1 MTWAILVGNIKGG
14 TGKSTVTQQVSYALR
29 DEGYDV
35 GVLDADID
43 SSNLATRFGA
53 NERVEFEGDH
63 IVKPVE
69 HDGLKIF
76 SMENAF
82 EESSFNQSGQFMG
95 DVVNS
100 MITSSEFGDPDF
112 LVVDCPPGSSD
123 VFEELVRS
131 LRANILGAIS
141 VGISDAV
148 DDTARFIK
156 ICNHNWIPILGF
168 VENMAGGHAY
178 GEPVMVSNGEGEEN
192 EFTPFGKGN
201 IPSLT
206 ERVGGNFLGHIP
218 LCGQG
223 SEVKS
228 AAEETIQNAVD
239 SIEEAKPPELP
250 EDNTGDSNFIR
261 NLWGSISS
269 GLEKMNE
276 DLPVSQIQ
284 DRFGVEGREPL
295 VLELELT
302 DASALTSIFSKVIIT
317 IDDGNIKVLRPGKA
331 KRKGLDVEAGVKV
344 KSQDLYDAIREE
356 KMVMRSVTGEI
367 TTEPYSLIDAVKMG
381 DAEVWGD
388 KVINRLSVLDRILS
402 DVVSM
407 SEVQEAMG
415 AT

>member
-1 MTWAILVGNIKGG
+1 MTQAILCGNIKGG
-14 TGKSTVTQQVSYALR
+14 TGKSTITQQLSYELR

-43 SSNLATRFGA
+43 SSNLASRFGA
-53 NERVEFEGDH
+53 DQRVEFEGDH

-82 EESSFNQSGQFMG
+82 EESSFNQTGEFMG

-100 MITSSEFGDPDF
+100 MIMSSEFGDPDY
-112 LVVDCPPGSSD
+112 LIVDCPPGSSD

-131 LRANILGAIS
+131 LRPNILGAVS

-148 DDTARFIK
+148 DDTARFVK
-156 ICNHNWIPILGF
+156 ICNHNWIPIIGF
-168 VENMAGGHAY
+168 VENMSGSHAY
-178 GEPVMVSNGEGEEN
+178 GQTVTVEDEDGKEQ

-201 IPSLT
+201 IEQLVSQI
-206 ERVGGNFLGHIP
+206 EGNFFGHVP
-218 LCGQG
+218 LCGDG
-223 SEVKS
+223 SEIDT
-228 AAEETIQNAVD
+228 AAGDTFDEMVA
-239 SIEEAKPPELP
+239 SIEDKELPELP
-250 EDNTGDSNFIR
+250 EDNTGDAAFIR
-261 NLWGSISS
+261 NLWGSINS
-269 GLEKMNE
+269 GLEKMNQ
-276 DLPVSQIQ
+276 DLPVEKIQ

-302 DASALTSIFSKVIIT
+302 DASTLTKIFSKVVIT
-317 IDDGNIKVLRPGKA
+317 IDDGHIKVHRPKKA
-331 KRKGLDVEAGVKV
+331 KRKGMKVEAGVRI

-402 DVVSM
+402 DVVDM

-415 AT
+415 AA

>member
-1 MTWAILVGNIKGG
+1 MTWAILCGNIKGG
-14 TGKSTVTQQVSYALR
+14 TGKSTVTQQLSYALR

-43 SSNLATRFGA
+43 SSNLASRFGA
-53 NERVEFEGDH
+53 TERVEFEGDH
-63 IVKPVE
+63 IIKPVK

-82 EESSFNQSGQFMG
+82 EESSFNQTGKFMG

-100 MITSSEFGDPDF
+100 MVTSSEFGDPDY

-131 LRANILGAIS
+131 LRTNILGAVS

-148 DDTARFIK
+148 DDTARFVK
-156 ICNHNWIPILGF
+156 ICNHNWVPILGF
-168 VENMAGGHAY
+168 VENMSGSHAY
-178 GEPVMVSNGEGEEN
+178 GDTVTVTDHDGEEQA
-192 EFTPFGKGN
+192 FAPFGSGN
-201 IPSLT
+201 IKELA
-206 ERVGGNFLGHIP
+206 ERIGGNFMGEIP

-223 SEVKS
+223 SDVDV
-228 AAEETIQNAVD
+228 AAEDTIKNMVD
-239 SIEEAKPPELP
+239 TVEDGSAPELP
-250 EDNTGDSNFIR
+250 EDNTGDRQFIR
-261 NLWGSISS
+261 NLWGSISN

-276 DLPVSQIQ
+276 DLPVGQIQ
-284 DRFGVEGREPL
+284 ERFGVEGRKPL
-295 VLELELT
+295 ILELELT
-302 DASALTSIFSKVIIT
+302 DASAITKIFSKVIIT
-317 IDDGNIKVLRPGKA
+317 IDDGNIKVVRPRKA
-331 KRKGLDVEAGVKV
+331 KRMGLDVEAGVKI

-356 KMVMRSVTGEI
+356 KMVMRSVTGEV